1 MTPRWLTLPLVLISA
16 RFGVA
21 ESACAYVTVEALS
34 GSSLDTGH
42 GTLDLAAYERG
53 EDSPTLYVDFDTH
66 VNFTAGTGWRSYT
79 AWEDGVLTNGICG
92 TACGEDERVSSG
104 TCVACLGGSTNAA
117 GDDIKGGGDTYCACA
132 ENERVEA
139 NACEA
144 CESGK
149 TRPAGDPVPGGDTS
163 CAAFACGENE
173 RVASNACV
181 ACVGGSTNA
190 AGDDAA
196 GEADTYCAC
205 AENER
210 VVSNACVACA
220 AGTANGAGDPVPGDD
235 TECGVI
241 ACDASGAIANGA
253 AGPCDDALAAG
264 TSCEPSCAEGYAV
277 TGARSCSLEGAL
289 NDTAVCGLAT
299 CDASGAIANGEPA
312 GCGRDLKAGSSC
324 APVCD
329 AGFEL
334 TGSRTCDASGTL
346 SDTAACAAT
355 SKDASEV
362 AADALAAAESTR
374 DAILS
379 GVSAADQR
387 KAKLLANL
395 AIAGVK
401 AKEIAMAIVADDA
414 DAACADALAKGQI
427 RPDSDAA
434 ACDAELSGGGG
445 GGASGRRLRA
455 ASYDVTLTVNPEEVD
470 DIALVETLAAEG
482 VAATSAEVDPIEAL
496 GAIAGVDSSL
506 VASFE
511 AEAAAAAEAAE
522 AAEAAAASPPSPPA
536 SPPPPPGA
544 PLVLVEDDVSGARR
558 RPRGIGIVAAAFLAA
573 TTLGGSRSRERW
585 RVRARA

>member
-1 MTPRWLTLPLVLISA
+1 MTPRWLTLPFVLITA

-104 TCVACLGGSTNAA
+104 TCVACLGGSTNGA

-163 CAAFACGENE
+163 CAAFA
-173 RVASNACV
+173 
-181 ACVGGSTNA
+181 
-190 AGDDAA
+190 
-196 GEADTYCAC
+196 
-205 AENER
+205 
-210 VVSNACVACA
+210 
-220 AGTANGAGDPVPGDD
+220 
-235 TECGVI
+235 
-241 ACDASGAIANGA
+241 
-253 AGPCDDALAAG
+253 
-264 TSCEPSCAEGYAV
+264 
-277 TGARSCSLEGAL
+277 
-289 NDTAVCGLAT
+289 
-299 CDASGAIANGEPA
+299 
-312 GCGRDLKAGSSC
+312 
-324 APVCD
+324 
-329 AGFEL
+329 
-334 TGSRTCDASGTL
+334 
-346 SDTAACAAT
+346 
-355 SKDASEV
+355 
-362 AADALAAAESTR
+362 
-374 DAILS
+374 
-379 GVSAADQR
+379 
-387 KAKLLANL
+387 
-395 AIAGVK
+395 
-401 AKEIAMAIVADDA
+401 
-414 DAACADALAKGQI
+414 
-427 RPDSDAA
+427 
-434 ACDAELSGGGG
+434 
-445 GGASGRRLRA
+445 
-455 ASYDVTLTVNPEEVD
+455 
-470 DIALVETLAAEG
+470 
-482 VAATSAEVDPIEAL
+482 
-496 GAIAGVDSSL
+496 
-506 VASFE
+506 
-511 AEAAAAAEAAE
+511 AE

-558 RPRGIGIVAAAFLAA
+558 CPRGIGIIAAAFLAA